1 MLWECF
7 FFHFYGVRISQHRDD
22 QQKTFRLPLG
32 ITSQM
37 VDMNKWKIQKSK
49 YNRTG
54 SGTQTRF
61 MTSKSSCKFQDREF
75 EIVSS
80 LDLLNDGFSY
90 GHGAIDF

>member
-1 MLWECF
+1 
-7 FFHFYGVRISQHRDD
+7 
-22 QQKTFRLPLG
+22 
-32 ITSQM
+32 M

-54 SGTQTRF
+54 SGARTRF
-61 MTSKSSCKFQDREF
+61 LQIKSSCKFQDREF
-75 EIVSS
+75 EVVGF